1 MKEHRPTVR
10 IHLWLEQEGSVFFG
24 KGRVLLLDKIE
35 ELGSIKKAAE
45 ALGMSYRAAWGK
57 IKATEKILGMEL
69 VEYPEHKRNGCRLS
83 KQGKILRDHFSLWFN
98 DVENAALTEAEKI
111 FPWPVN
117 SFLDKDTK
125 NQP

>member
-1 MKEHRPTVR
+1 MKEHRPTIR

-57 IKATEKILGMEL
+57 IKATEKVLGMAL
-69 VEYPEHKRNGCRLS
+69 VESHEHKRNGCRLS
-83 KQGKILRDHFSLWFN
+83 QQGKMLRDHFSLWF
-98 DVENAALTEAEKI
+98 DKVEHAALTEAEKI
-111 FPWPVN
+111 FPWPVKGFVD
-117 SFLDKDTK
+117 SDTE
-125 NQP
+125 NHP